1 MNTFNHAENFLRFV
15 TEAHIVYLVL
25 KLCEMDDMNAVPR
38 QVDTMQSA
46 AELSQ
51 FFNELC
57 QRVVQ
62 HVWLLPPITEVSAV
76 VDCTV
81 DTSFLAD
88 NWCICGQG
96 MSASIHRYSR
106 LSYYVFSW
114 NTRNWQCSLLLLL
127 HYCHHRRRHDHRDHR
142 HNHNHDNSLVVVDIS
157 NIHCS
162 QFITLCC
169 DVCRTRRRGD
179 GSLFESWLLLWCL
192 VSRYVHERWHGS
204 SGRLVVQWRVPRHST
219 VCLLS
224 LQATERRYV
233 FVVFSLHFYRF
244 FCRAY
249 NIWLAHSWLSSAV
262 RVSG

>member
-1 MNTFNHAENFLRFV
+1 M
-15 TEAHIVYLVL
+15 YLVL

-38 QVDTMQSA
+38 QVDTLQSA

-106 LSYYVFSW
+106 LSYYVFS
-114 NTRNWQCSLLLLL
+114 
-127 HYCHHRRRHDHRDHR
+127 
-142 HNHNHDNSLVVVDIS
+142 
-157 NIHCS
+157 
-162 QFITLCC
+162 
-169 DVCRTRRRGD
+169 
-179 GSLFESWLLLWCL
+179 
-192 VSRYVHERWHGS
+192 
-204 SGRLVVQWRVPRHST
+204 
-219 VCLLS
+219 
-224 LQATERRYV
+224 
-233 FVVFSLHFYRF
+233 
-244 FCRAY
+244 
-249 NIWLAHSWLSSAV
+249 
-262 RVSG
+262 